1 MPGPKFDVVVCGS
14 LHLDIMVHGPHLPR
28 PDETVIGTAWG
39 RTCGGKGGNQAVHAA
54 RQGARTAFIGRVG
67 DDEFGSRLLANLDAA
82 NVDRT
87 SVAVDDKVGSGM
99 SVAIVDADGDY
110 GAVIVSGANLAIDPA
125 GIGPSFVHLGG
136 ARVLLLQNEVPH
148 AVNVS
153 AAQAARRAGATVV
166 FNAAPARSSGDDLLG
181 LVDVLVV
188 NRVEAE
194 MLAGVP
200 VSDRAS
206 ARAALNTLGAA
217 QRTVVVTLG
226 SGGLVVA
233 APGQAPVE
241 LEAMPVNVVSTHGAG
256 DCFLGA
262 LASRLADGDAVI
274 DACRFA
280 NEAAGIF
287 VSTALTKS
295 ER

>member
-1 MPGPKFDVVVCGS
+1 MSGPKFDVIVCGS
-14 LHLDIMVHGPHLPR
+14 LHLDILVHGPHLPR
-28 PDETVIGTAWG
+28 ADETVVGTSWFS
-39 RTCGGKGGNQAVHAA
+39 TCGGKGGNQAVQAA

-67 DDEFGSRLLANLDAA
+67 DDEFGGRLLANLDAA
-82 NVDRT
+82 SVVRT

-99 SVAIVDADGDY
+99 SVAIVDTNGDY

-125 GIGPSFVHLGG
+125 GIGVSWDRLGG
-136 ARVLLLQNEVPH
+136 ARVLVLQNEVPH
-148 AVNVS
+148 AVNV
-153 AAQAARRAGATVV
+153 AVARAARETGTTIV
-166 FNAAPARSSGDDLLG
+166 FNAAPARPGGDDLLA

-200 VSDRAS
+200 VSDHAS
-206 ARAALNTLGAA
+206 ARAALDTLGAA

-226 SGGLVVA
+226 SGGMVVA
-233 APGQAPVE
+233 APKQTPVE
-241 LEAMPVNVVSTHGAG
+241 LDAVPVKAVSTHGAG
-256 DCFLGA
+256 DCFLGT

-287 VSTALTKS
+287 VSTAVTKP
-295 ER
+295 EP